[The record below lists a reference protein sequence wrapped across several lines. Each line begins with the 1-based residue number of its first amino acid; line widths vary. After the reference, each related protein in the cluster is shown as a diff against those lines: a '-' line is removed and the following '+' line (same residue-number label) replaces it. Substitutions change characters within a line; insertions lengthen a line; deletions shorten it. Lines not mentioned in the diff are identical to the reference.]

1 MQLAQEWFN
10 YFSNVYSRD
19 NVEMHEDDINN
30 NDFIADELDS
40 PIINSEVNHAIKRL
54 KNHKSPGVDGVPAE
68 FFKVISDMFVPFLV
82 QLFNKMYDD
91 SFSLK
96 SGRMH

>member
-40 PIINSEVNHAIKRL
+40 PISNSEVNRAIKRL
-54 KNHKSPGVDGVPAE
+54 KNDKSAGIDGVPAE
-68 FFKVISDMFVPFLV
+68 FFKLYLICLYHF
-82 QLFNKMYDD
+82 
-91 SFSLK
+91 
-96 SGRMH
+96 